1 MANGQQIN
9 SATGTLVGIGGD
21 GNQAVTGSA
30 ATSAAGTATLNRL
43 LPLRSRKQG
52 TGSAISALI
61 GSSSQTS
68 SGLLDYFKS
77 FALTGQASAT
87 AMGTMLYRGTAI
99 LAWNA
104 PTTDVGGGALTG
116 LAGYQ
121 VKHNTTGST
130 TIYPDVQ
137 DVGNVLTYQWSGLL
151 PGQTHYFVVTAYD
164 LSLNEGPASNQ
175 ISKAY

>member
-52 TGSAISALI
+52 TGSAILALNGASTPGAI
-61 GSSSQTS
+61 GSL
-68 SGLLDYFKS
+68 GFEKG
-77 FALTGQASAT
+77 FALSGQASAT
-87 AMGTMLYRGTAI
+87 QSGTLLYRGTAI

-104 PTTDVGGGALTG
+104 PTTDAGGGTLTG

-121 VKHNTTGST
+121 VFHGTTSG
-130 TIYPDVQ
+130 IYPDMQ
-137 DVGNVLTYQWSGLL
+137 DVGNVLTYSWIGLV
-151 PGQTHYFVVTAYD
+151 PGQTHFFVVRAYD
-164 LSLNEGPASNQ
+164 PSNNLGPVSNE